1 MPVAIAP
8 TGGREQ
14 ASTIIVAAAP
24 SPSLL
29 TILSSG
35 TNTSSNV
42 NSAAGQARWPI
53 LCSTRLTANP
63 SLRVSTKKQVQ
74 VSAGCRGSVGIKIVI
89 QRATLPFEINRF
101 VPLKRKP
108 PGTRRAWLEIRARR
122 SRSGEG

>member
-24 SPSLL
+24 SPSLP
-29 TILSSG
+29 TIRSSG

-42 NSAAGQARWPI
+42 SSAAGQARWPI

-63 SLRVSTKKQVQ
+63 SLRVSTRKQVQ
-74 VSAGCRGSVGIKIVI
+74 VSAGRRGSVGIRTVI
-89 QRATLPFEINRF
+89 QRATLPLEMNRL
-101 VPLKRKP
+101 VPL
-108 PGTRRAWLEIRARR
+108 RR
-122 SRSGEG
+122 